1 MSTPLPTCM
10 PSGPFNAGAS
20 SCSSTWT
27 PEDKRLLVELVGG
40 GKGGEAA
47 ISEGQG
53 NHLLEVEAAAFSI
66 SHHTLHSTVV
76 SIDAVSVTHRTLTLI
91 SYFRIFFRLDDLF
104 PWIISR
110 PQQYVIMVM

>member
-1 MSTPLPTCM
+1 MSTPLPTCV
-10 PSGPFNAGAS
+10 PSGPFNAGAF

-66 SHHTLHSTVV
+66 SHHTLHRTV
-76 SIDAVSVTHRTLTLI
+76 SIGAVSITHRTLTLI
-91 SYFRIFFRLDDLF
+91 SYFRISIF
-104 PWIISR
+104 PWI
-110 PQQYVIMVM
+110 